1 MGHHK
6 VDQEGVGGVSDHGSH
21 KAVGAGGPQWA
32 EGSRIDRALETART
46 RQAWER
52 LVASCRREAK
62 RAVG

>member
-6 VDQEGVGGVSDHGSH
+6 VGQDGVDGVSGPGSHGAVRVGG
-21 KAVGAGGPQWA
+21 PRWA
-32 EGSRIDRALETART
+32 EGQGIDRALETART

-52 LVASCRREAK
+52 LVASCRREAE

>member
-6 VDQEGVGGVSDHGSH
+6 VDQDGVDGLSGHGSH
-21 KAVGAGGPQWA
+21 RACCPGEPRSA
-32 EGSRIDRALETART
+32 EGSGIARALDAART

>member
-1 MGHHK
+1 MGHHQS
-6 VDQEGVGGVSDHGSH
+6 DRIGGDGMDGHGARGVGRTGE
-21 KAVGAGGPQWA
+21 PP
-32 EGSRIDRALETART
+32 RADGRRKERAPGTAQA